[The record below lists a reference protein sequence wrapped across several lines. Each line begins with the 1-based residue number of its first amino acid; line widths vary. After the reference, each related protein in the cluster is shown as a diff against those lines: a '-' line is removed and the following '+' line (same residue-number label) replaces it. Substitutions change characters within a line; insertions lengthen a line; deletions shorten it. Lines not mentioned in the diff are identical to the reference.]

1 MALEFKKSEAKERR
15 EIMRSLK
22 IALIC
27 LSALVIVL
35 AVIAVIKGDIKNNI
49 TNKKVTVL
57 NPRGIAPPIKM
68 IPMAP
73 RLDTLEGKTIY
84 VAGINFPPLHQ
95 GMVEIHRILTERYP
109 NTTFILKVKEGSYLV
124 NDQKL
129 WDEIK
134 EKGDGAIVG
143 LGQLDTNAPA
153 TVIFSSILEEM
164 GIPTAPVVTAGF
176 PDLIRSFAYKK
187 GMPKLRLTFVPHPFT
202 ARPVELQREYIE
214 GKDPISGKPIIE
226 QIVEVL
232 TKPLTDEEIKT
243 GTIERQRQRTLG
255 PDTPENLERLFLE
268 KGWTD
273 GLPIVLPTE
282 ERVAEMLKGTSHKPD
297 EVIGLMQPTP
307 PNEAWGGPSRQLG
320 GGGVE
325 LPVTMQPSPPYESWE
340 YTVEHVAI
348 NAVMAGASKE
358 HLPVILAIA
367 STGVTSLFSSCSSF
381 ARMVVSNG
389 PIREEIN
396 MNSGLAALGP
406 FNHANSVIGRAWTLI
421 SKNLGGSILGETYL
435 GDLGNALNYNNVC
448 FAENEEA
455 LPKGWR
461 PLHVQKG
468 YKAEESVVSIFSG
481 WSLINFGSFKPF
493 PIHEV
498 IKQLLRSFETSGPG
512 SCRPTLLLSPV
523 TADDLTNEGFDS
535 KEKLSNWL
543 KENTYMSLWNY
554 WATRPDDL
562 ASAKAGVE
570 PFASMLKQPQGADS
584 PQKSMLPLTQVEIL
598 VVGGGTEVSWQ
609 AGDFGYMVSASVDE
623 WR

>member
-1 MALEFKKSEAKERR
+1 MRR
-15 EIMRSLK
+15 LR

-27 LSALVIVL
+27 LCALVIVL
-35 AVIAVIKGDIKNNI
+35 AVTVVIKGGIENTI
-49 TNKKVTVL
+49 AGEKVTVL
-57 NPRGIAPPIKM
+57 NPRGIPPPIEM

-73 RLDTLEGKTIY
+73 RLKTLEGKTIY
-84 VAGINFPPLHQ
+84 IAGINFPPLHQ
-95 GMVEIHRILTERYP
+95 GMIEIHKILTERYP
-109 NTTFILKVKEGSYLV
+109 QTTFILKVKKGSYLV
-124 NDQKL
+124 NDQEL

-143 LGQLDTNAPA
+143 IGQLDTNAPA
-153 TVIFSSILEEM
+153 TVIFSSILEKM

-176 PDLIRSFAYKK
+176 PNLTRSFAYKK
-187 GMPKLRLTFVPHPFT
+187 GMPELRLTFIPHPFS
-202 ARPVELQREYIE
+202 ARPIDVQREYIK

-232 TKPLTDEEIKT
+232 TKPLTDEEQKT
-243 GTIERQRQRTLG
+243 GTIKRPTQRMLG
-255 PDTPENLERLFLE
+255 SDTPENLARLFLE

-273 GLPIVLPTE
+273 GLPIILPTE
-282 ERVAEMLKGTSHKPD
+282 ERVAAMLKGTSHKPD
-297 EVIGLMQPTP
+297 EVIGTMQPTP
-307 PNEAWGGPSRQLG
+307 PNETWESTARQLG
-320 GGGVE
+320 GNQAKGGAK

-381 ARMVVSNG
+381 ARMVVANG
-389 PIREEIN
+389 PIREEIK

-421 SKNLGGSILGETYL
+421 SKNLGGSIPGETYL
-435 GDLGNALNYNNVC
+435 GDLGNALNYNNLC
-448 FAENEEA
+448 FAENEES
-455 LPKGWR
+455 LPKGWS

-481 WSLINFGSFKPF
+481 WSLINFGSFKPY

-498 IKQLLRSFETSGPG
+498 IRQLLRSFETSGPG

-523 TADDLTNEGFDS
+523 TAEDLRNEGFES
-535 KEKLSNWL
+535 KEKLNNWL
-543 KENTYMSLWNY
+543 KEHTYMSLWNY

-562 ASAKAGVE
+562 ASAKAGRE
-570 PFASMLKQPQGADS
+570 PFASMLKQPPGADS
-584 PQKSMLPLTQVEIL
+584 PQKAIMPLTQAEIL

-609 AGDFGYMVSASVDE
+609 AGDFGYMTTASVDQ

>member
-1 MALEFKKSEAKERR
+1 MRR
-15 EIMRSLK
+15 FR
-22 IALIC
+22 IALISLC
-27 LSALVIVL
+27 ALGIVL
-35 AVIAVIKGDIKNNI
+35 AVYVVTKGGIEDDIL
-49 TNKKVTVL
+49 TSKKVTVL
-57 NPRGIAPPIKM
+57 NPRGIAPPIEM

-84 VAGINFPPLHQ
+84 LAGINFQPLHQ
-95 GMVEIHRILTERYP
+95 GMIEIHRILAEKYP
-109 NTTFILKVKEGSYLV
+109 KTTFILKVKEGSYLV

-143 LGQLDTNAPA
+143 IGQLDTNAPA
-153 TVIFSSILEEM
+153 TVIFSSILEKM

-176 PDLIRSFAYKK
+176 PNLTRSFAYKK
-187 GMPKLRLTFVPHPFT
+187 GVPELRLTFIPHPFS
-202 ARPVELQREYIE
+202 ARPVEVQREYIK

-226 QIVEVL
+226 QIVEAL
-232 TKPLTDEEIKT
+232 TKPLTDKERKT
-243 GTIERQRQRTLG
+243 GTIERPIRRILG
-255 PDTPENLERLFLE
+255 PDTPENLAKLFLE
-268 KGWTD
+268 NGWTD
-273 GLPIVLPTE
+273 GLPIILPTE
-282 ERVAEMLKGTSHKPD
+282 ARVAAMLKGTSHKPD
-297 EVIGLMQPTP
+297 EVIGTMQPTP
-307 PNEAWGGPSRQLG
+307 PNEAWEGSSRQLG
-320 GGGVE
+320 GSQAKGGTA

-358 HLPVILAIA
+358 HFPVILSIA

-381 ARMVVSNG
+381 ARMVVANG
-389 PIREEIN
+389 PIRKEIK

-435 GDLGNALNYNNVC
+435 GDLGNALNYNNLC

-455 LPKGWR
+455 LPEGWS

-468 YKAEESVVSIFSG
+468 FKPEESVVSILSG
-481 WSLINFGSFKPF
+481 WSLINYGAFKPY

-498 IKQLLRSFETSGPG
+498 ARKLFISFETSGASMG
-512 SCRPTLLLSPV
+512 RPTLLLSPISA
-523 TADDLTNEGFDS
+523 TDLKNEGFES
-535 KEKLSNWL
+535 KEKLSQWL
-543 KENTYMSLWNY
+543 KENTYMTLWNY
-554 WATRPDDL
+554 WAMRPKDL
-562 ASAKAGVE
+562 ESAKAGIE
-570 PFASMLKQPQGADS
+570 PFASMLKQSTGAYS
-584 PQKSMLPLTQVEIL
+584 PQKSLTPNSQVEIL

-609 AGDFGYMVSASVDE
+609 AGDFGYMVSASVDK

>member
-1 MALEFKKSEAKERR
+1 
-15 EIMRSLK
+15 MRSLR
-22 IALIC
+22 IALVC
-27 LSALVIVL
+27 LFALVIVL
-35 AVIAVIKGDIKNNI
+35 AVTVVIKGGIENTI
-49 TNKKVTVL
+49 AGEKVTVL
-57 NPRGIAPPIKM
+57 NPRGIPPPIEM

-73 RLDTLEGKTIY
+73 RLKTLEGKTIY
-84 VAGINFPPLHQ
+84 IAGINFPPLHQ
-95 GMVEIHRILTERYP
+95 GMIEIHRILTEKYP
-109 NTTFILKVKEGSYLV
+109 KTTFILKVKKGSYLV
-124 NDQKL
+124 NDQEL

-143 LGQLDTNAPA
+143 IGQLDTNAPA
-153 TVIFSSILEEM
+153 TVIFSSILEKM

-176 PDLIRSFAYKK
+176 PNLTRSFAYKK
-187 GMPKLRLTFVPHPFT
+187 GMPELRLTFIPHPFS
-202 ARPVELQREYIE
+202 ARPIEVQREYIK

-232 TKPLTDEEIKT
+232 TKPLTDKEQKT
-243 GTIERQRQRTLG
+243 GTTKRPAQRMLG
-255 PDTPENLERLFLE
+255 SDTPENLARLFLE

-273 GLPIVLPTE
+273 GLPIILPTE
-282 ERVAEMLKGTSHKPD
+282 ERVAAMLKGTSHKPD
-297 EVIGLMQPTP
+297 EVIGTMQPTP
-307 PNEAWGGPSRQLG
+307 PNETWESTARQLG
-320 GGGVE
+320 GNQAKGGAK

-381 ARMVVSNG
+381 ARMVVANG
-389 PIREEIN
+389 PIREEIK

-421 SKNLGGSILGETYL
+421 SKNLGGSIPGETYL
-435 GDLGNALNYNNVC
+435 GDLGNALNYNNLC
-448 FAENEEA
+448 FAENEES
-455 LPKGWR
+455 LPKGWS

-481 WSLINFGSFKPF
+481 WSLINFGSFKPY

-498 IKQLLRSFETSGPG
+498 IRQLLRSFETSGPG

-523 TADDLTNEGFDS
+523 TADDLRNEGFES

-562 ASAKAGVE
+562 ASAKAGRE

-584 PQKSMLPLTQVEIL
+584 PQKAIMPLTQVEIL

-609 AGDFGYMVSASVDE
+609 AGDFGYMTTASVDK